1 MALGS
6 WPSILRAMPVTSL
19 TRAEARFLD
28 IRDAFD
34 AADLAEARGL
44 AAARPRQQAAATL
57 AELEYA
63 LEHVAADELGD
74 EDVRALTAMQQWVSE
89 ALRTQ
94 GRQQAADGAPKG
106 SDPTDDLERISR
118 RIMDRYSAAQSAVDV
133 GGSSL
138 TRLAVLGE
146 LAMEPSSVRR
156 RELFIALQP
165 VWHSIDGDADS
176 TSPYKRL
183 LLSSADRWARGRSPV
198 SANASA
204 LGFDP
209 VAIEPLLV
217 EILDTW
223 QTSARPAEPIEP
235 WDWWYAAGT
244 AERVLAHAIPVE
256 RLRSLSDAYHA
267 SLGAAPAQLG
277 IRFDTNP
284 RSGRPPV
291 PVAYTTFGRRPR
303 EMAGGRWR
311 RAEPWV
317 IGTYTGGGLGELTE
331 LVHETGHAL
340 HLAAIRTRPA
350 FADWPDSDAFTE
362 ALAELTALDT
372 AEPAWQQQWLGVS
385 APDAVSLRGRYAE
398 VVLDICWALFEIRLH
413 GDPNRR
419 PNDVWTDLT
428 STYLGIAPHPEW
440 SWWAMRGQLV
450 QEPGYMVNYA
460 IGPILAADL
469 RATVRAER
477 GDWVRGDAGWYEWVS
492 ERIYRWGLERSSGD
506 VLRDVLGRRPDP
518 NALLT
523 ELARV
528 ESAADGSA
536 L

>member
-1 MALGS
+1 
-6 WPSILRAMPVTSL
+6 MPVTSL
-19 TRAEARFLD
+19 ARAEARFLD
-28 IRDAFD
+28 MRDAFD

-44 AAARPRQQAAATL
+44 AAGRSRQQAAATL

-94 GRQQAADGAPKG
+94 GRQQATDGAPKG

-118 RIMDRYSAAQSAVDV
+118 RIMERYSAAQSAVDV

-176 TSPYKRL
+176 TSPYERL
-183 LLSSADRWARGRSPV
+183 LLCSADRWARGRSPV

-244 AERVLAHAIPVE
+244 AERLLAHAIPVE
-256 RLRSLSDAYHA
+256 RLGRCPTRTTHRSARLLRSSA
-267 SLGAAPAQLG
+267 SALIPTRDRAV
-277 IRFDTNP
+277 
-284 RSGRPPV
+284 RPCRWR
-291 PVAYTTFGRRPR
+291 TRPS
-303 EMAGGRWR
+303 AGGRAKWR
-311 RAEPWV
+311 
-317 IGTYTGGGLGELTE
+317 
-331 LVHETGHAL
+331 
-340 HLAAIRTRPA
+340 
-350 FADWPDSDAFTE
+350 
-362 ALAELTALDT
+362 
-372 AEPAWQQQWLGVS
+372 
-385 APDAVSLRGRYAE
+385 AVDGSVPSRG
-398 VVLDICWALFEIRLH
+398 
-413 GDPNRR
+413 
-419 PNDVWTDLT
+419 
-428 STYLGIAPHPEW
+428 S
-440 SWWAMRGQLV
+440 S
-450 QEPGYMVNYA
+450 
-460 IGPILAADL
+460 GPI
-469 RATVRAER
+469 RAVVWA
-477 GDWVRGDAGWYEWVS
+477 S
-492 ERIYRWGLERSSGD
+492 
-506 VLRDVLGRRPDP
+506 
-518 NALLT
+518 
-523 ELARV
+523 
-528 ESAADGSA
+528 
-536 L
+536 